1 LGIIKEYG
9 FLGGGGV
16 ESISIDEQ
24 MRGLAEDIGE
34 LLNPLNTEDVRLV
47 QKGMMLYRQ
56 GMVSSLKIDG
66 GMVSATVQDV
76 MPVKVSLDLTFYQLS
91 ECTCPGEGL
100 CRHVMAVFFA
110 AYATV
115 DSVADWM
122 EHWREPE
129 REKSSLTRW
138 GLERARDLVKANGV
152 LKPDYERWVKSFE
165 ESFDTLL
172 RGKSKSPYIVV
183 ELFGIYARRITAG
196 APAEQE
202 WRLLYELI
210 GNVVSFKK
218 LAALS
223 EELGHTEEMVKRSY
237 LHIFHSMMDESEELI
252 FKIGLQTLPFAFD
265 EFMEKFKDEAFD
277 LLTCARG
284 LEHERIY
291 LYRHLWT
298 NLFKKKA
305 WREGE
310 TEKIAAKLE
319 ARKERENSL
328 PLMVAGIHQNVMLG
342 NDEQALSLMDSIE
355 DQWIA
360 PYMVFW
366 IDLLSGQ
373 KMWKR
378 VGAVIDL
385 FSQVVKGYLNFLD
398 SYYPCAN
405 FTRMALKSIQPFCS
419 ESGRIDL
426 FERMLLQTLPYSF
439 HEYEFLLFERQQFDR
454 WGELHSFIGFHY
466 ADLPKDRVKRIE
478 KEKPEVLLGLLHQSV
493 QSEINLK
500 NRQSYKIAVRHLK
513 KLRTLY
519 KKMKRLDE
527 WQFFFD
533 TLLDRTKRLRAFQ
546 EECRRSKL
554 IDA

>member
-9 FLGGGGV
+9 FLGGGGM

-34 LLNPLNTEDVRLV
+34 LLNPLNTEDIRLV

-183 ELFGIYARRITAG
+183 ELFGIYARRIRAG
-196 APAEQE
+196 APTEQE

-237 LHIFHSMMDESEELI
+237 LHIFHSLMDGSEELV

-265 EFMEKFKDEAFD
+265 EFMEKFKDEAFE
-277 LLTCARG
+277 LLTCAKR

-298 NLFKKKA
+298 DLFKKKA

-310 TEKIAAKLE
+310 VEKIAVW
-319 ARKERENSL
+319 KERL
-328 PLMVAGIHQNVMLG
+328 PLMIAEIHQNVMLG
-342 NDEQALSLMDSIE
+342 NDEQALDLMGRIE

-360 PYMVFW
+360 PYMLFW

-378 VGAVIDL
+378 VGALIEL
-385 FSQVVKGYLNFLD
+385 FSQVVKGYLDFLD

-405 FTRMALKSIQPFCS
+405 FTRMALKSIQPYCS
-419 ESGRIDL
+419 ESGRVDL

-466 ADLPKDRVKRIE
+466 ADLPKDRVKLIE